1 MLHPTLRL
9 SLTAALLSAP
19 LVACGDDGETT
30 ETTGPTSTTSSST
43 TDASSSSE
51 GSTTSSSGVTDAT
64 TSTSSGPGSST
75 DATTSTS
82 DPSTS
87 TSTSE
92 GSSSTSEGSSSTSEG
107 SSSTGMMGGL
117 SWEQDVYPVV
127 IGLNCGCHVPGSGG
141 LKMTNAMDSYMN
153 LVDVASTAVP
163 AFKRVAPGDPG
174 SSYLLAKVKGTA
186 GMDPFNSLSPAQ
198 MPKFGAPLPQAS
210 QDLLEQ
216 WIMDGANP

>member
-9 SLTAALLSAP
+9 SLTATLLAAP

-30 ETTGPTSTTSSST
+30 ETTGSTSSTSSST
-43 TDASSSSE
+43 TEGSSSSE
-51 GSTTSSSGVTDAT
+51 GSTSSTGAVTDAT
-64 TSTSSGPGSST
+64 TSGGPGSTTDVSSTSTT
-75 DATTSTS
+75 DASSTSTT
-82 DPSTS
+82 DPS

-92 GSSSTSEGSSSTSEG
+92 GSSSTSQG

-127 IGLNCGCHVPGSGG
+127 IGVNCGCHVPGSGG
-141 LKMTNAMDSYMN
+141 LKMTNPMDSYMN
-153 LVDVASTAVP
+153 LVDVASSAVP

-174 SSYLLAKVKGTA
+174 NSYLLAKVKGTA
-186 GMDPFNSLSPAQ
+186 GMAPFNSLTPAQ

-216 WIMDGANP
+216 WIMEGANP

>member
-87 TSTSE
+87 T
-92 GSSSTSEGSSSTSEG
+92 STSEGSSSTSEG